1 MKTIFKLLLIGLFF
15 ALIALGFISCGAR
28 HIQKHHSKEE
38 TRTEQSDNSIT
49 EKQTEINVKKTT
61 EVKTDDKN
69 ETVTQEIVY
78 EPSDNTKES
87 FVIEKD
93 GTKVILNNAKKIVR
107 NTAQKNNT
115 KSESKENVN
124 YESGSNIKEQK
135 SIEQA
140 SESTKENTSKK
151 GERQQFSLYHLLW
164 IIIPAGL
171 IYYLY
176 RRYKFF

>member
-1 MKTIFKLLLIGLFF
+1 MKTILKILLIGLFF

-28 HIQKHHSKEE
+28 HVQKQQSKEE
-38 TRTEQSDNSIT
+38 TRTDKSDNSIT
-49 EKQTEINVKKTT
+49 EKKIDTNVKTT
-61 EVKTDDKN
+61 VETKVDDKN
-69 ETVTQEIVY
+69 ETVTLETIY

-115 KSESKENVN
+115 ITNTNKYVDSARKEI
-124 YESGSNIKEQK
+124 EKEQK
-135 SIEQA
+135 AIEQS
-140 SESTKENTSKK
+140 SESTKENRSKK